1 MSSTTLDFG
10 DVVSEAVERAG
21 LDPRALT
28 HSHMESI
35 NRSMQLLFIELEQDG
50 AVGEYRMEY
59 KTYPLANGAGGI
71 ILDADTIDVTKAS
84 LLIQG
89 KPVPLGRSTREDF
102 LNLSFPTNLG
112 QPSIFFLMKS
122 DPDAEDSLPEGVLTP
137 PATANTPIL
146 VVWPQNGILQN
157 LSIRVTR
164 LRQHRMPS
172 NLGEGLDTRRSWL
185 PTIVAGLACHVARK
199 WNPDLRQQLDLD
211 YQAAMQG
218 RQADEDHHPVTIGYR
233 AYGYGRSRRH

>member
-35 NRSMQLLFIELEQDG
+35 NRSLQLLWIELEQDG
-50 AVGEYRMEY
+50 AVGEYRIEY
-59 KTYPLANGAGGI
+59 KTYALAAGDGGV
-71 ILDADTIDVTKAS
+71 ILDSDTIDVTKAT
-84 LLIQG
+84 LIIQG

-122 DPDAEDSLPEGVLTP
+122 DPDGEDSLPEGVSTP
-137 PATANTPIL
+137 TATANTPIL
-146 VVWPQNGILQN
+146 VVWPQNGILQD

-172 NLGEGLDTRRSWL
+172 NLGASLDTRRSWL
-185 PTIVAGLACHVARK
+185 PTIVAGLSMHVARK
-199 WNPDLRQQLDLD
+199 WNPDLRPQMEQD
-211 YQAAMQG
+211 YQAALRGNQG
-218 RQADEDHHPVTIGYR
+218 DEDHHPVTIGFR